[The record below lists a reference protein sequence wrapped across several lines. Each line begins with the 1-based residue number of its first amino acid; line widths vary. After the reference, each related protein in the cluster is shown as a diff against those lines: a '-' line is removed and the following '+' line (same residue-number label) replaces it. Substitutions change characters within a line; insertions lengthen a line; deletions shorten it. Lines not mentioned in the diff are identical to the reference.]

1 MAPLPA
7 RERGLGA
14 EGPRVAT
21 RAHPALP
28 ESRGQTRGGGGVP
41 SAGLEGCRSAFPPQG
56 RITTNPWTP
65 KRWTVS
71 GTEGRARSAD
81 ASCREPLGQ
90 VSGSGVTLNVRVPET
105 RTVACRR
112 TDRPEKGE
120 GRLRG
125 PPALPCRTA
134 VGGGSQWGK
143 KRPSWVVG
151 WSWQCRGQG
160 SAPWAVLRGPQSA
173 SIPVTPRGPAQG
185 GHLRP
190 THPVS
195 SCGRL
200 GLDPEGALS
209 GD

>member
-1 MAPLPA
+1 MPRGSPA
-7 RERGLGA
+7 RQGARVGGRGAPCGDP
-14 EGPRVAT
+14 GPPCAPRQM
-21 RAHPALP
+21 
-28 ESRGQTRGGGGVP
+28 RGWGGPFGGSGGVQVSLP
-41 SAGLEGCRSAFPPQG
+41 TARPHHHQPLD
-56 RITTNPWTP
+56 P
-65 KRWTVS
+65 KAPTVS

-143 KRPSWVVG
+143 KGPSWVVG

-160 SAPWAVLRGPQSA
+160 SAPWAVLRGLQGA
-173 SIPVTPRGPAQG
+173 SIRSPRGDLPRAGASGPRTGEQLRAAPARPRG
-185 GHLRP
+185 GLER
-190 THPVS
+190 
-195 SCGRL
+195 
-200 GLDPEGALS
+200 
-209 GD
+209 

>member
-1 MAPLPA
+1 MAPPPA
-7 RERGLGA
+7 RECGLGA
-14 EGPRVAT
+14 KGPGVAT

-28 ESRGQTRGGGGVP
+28 ESADRRRWGGVP
-41 SAGLEGCRSAFPPQG
+41 SGGLEGCRSAFPPQG

-65 KRWTVS
+65 KRRTVS

-125 PPALPCRTA
+125 PSALPCRTA

-160 SAPWAVLRGPQSA
+160 SAPWAVLWGPQSA

-185 GHLRP
+185 GRLRP